1 MPFSEKEFKSFIM
14 KYNKSS
20 TSGPKKL
27 SWRYLKAIVNDST
40 YLKNFINIDNMCI
53 NLGYWLLHFKTSSS
67 IIIPKLNKAFYDSP
81 KMFRLIML
89 LNTISKLIE
98 NIIGKRL

>member
-1 MPFSEKEFKSFIM
+1 MPFSEKEFKSFII

-27 SWRYLKAIVNDST
+27 SWRYLKDIVNDST
-40 YLKNFINIDNMCI
+40 YLKNFINIANICI